1 MDRNSILSRIR
12 KLEAAQRPISDLI
25 ETATLYYKDGTK
37 KTLFYYEAIELL
49 TDEEIARIDHI
60 EPKDGLVWALLTN
73 TENLLKGDN

>member
-25 ETATLYYKDGTK
+25 ETATLYQKDGTK